1 MHLKRT
7 SNHKDETALNR
18 VSLGV
23 SQSYTKVVIPERL
36 QQHEQE
42 QQQQQQLFLPQQQ
55 PLYQA
60 QQYENVQPQLQTQ
73 SIRFAYF
80 M

>member
-7 SNHKDETALNR
+7 SNHQDETALNR

-36 QQHEQE
+36 PQQEQE
-42 QQQQQQLFLPQQQ
+42 QHQQQLFLPQQQ

-73 SIRFAYF
+73 SIRFAYL